1 MPAPVWDDLADGI
14 HMAADDVTEVGKVS
28 AAGRGEAPVDGRTAR
43 RDRNRDAVLD
53 AVIELFGEGLLMPA
67 ATEVAERSGVSP
79 RSVFRYFDDTDALS
93 RAAIARRMEVVEP
106 LFALPDAAVGSLD
119 QRIERLLAARLR
131 LWDAA
136 APVAQAV
143 IVRAPVNPLLA
154 AQLDHNRSRLR
165 GQVEEVF
172 AAELDACEP
181 DERQAL
187 LAAADLLCGYDS
199 LDQLR
204 RQQGRSAEDTY
215 DILARALLRLFR

>member
-1 MPAPVWDDLADGI
+1 
-14 HMAADDVTEVGKVS
+14 MAADDVTS
-28 AAGRGEAPVDGRTAR
+28 AGEASATAPAEVPVDGRTAR

-67 ATEVAERSGVSP
+67 AAEVAERSGVSP
-79 RSVFRYFDDTDALS
+79 RSVFRYFEDTDALA
-93 RAAIARRMEVVEP
+93 RAAITRRMEVVEP
-106 LFALPDAAVGSLD
+106 LFALLDAAVGSRD
-119 QRIERLLAARLR
+119 ERIERLVRARLR

-154 AQLDHNRSRLR
+154 AQLDHNRRRLR
-165 GQVEEVF
+165 AQVEEVF
-172 AAELDACEP
+172 GAELDTCEP
-181 DERQAL
+181 PDRPAL

-204 RQQGRSAEDTY
+204 RQRGLSVEETH
-215 DILARALLRLFR
+215 DILVRALGRLLR